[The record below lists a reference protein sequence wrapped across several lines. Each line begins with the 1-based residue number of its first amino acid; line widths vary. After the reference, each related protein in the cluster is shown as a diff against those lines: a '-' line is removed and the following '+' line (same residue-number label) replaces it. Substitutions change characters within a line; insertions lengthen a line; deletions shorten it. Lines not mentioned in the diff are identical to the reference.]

1 MTPASPMKK
10 GKRRDEENEIEELV
24 ADLGYMYAL
33 PAPYM

>member
-10 GKRRDEENEIEELV
+10 SKRRDEDNEIEELV

-33 PAPYM
+33 PVPHM